1 MSFLKIK
8 SFVILSMLVFGSISI
23 WAQPTIKI
31 GGTYADLDLND
42 NALFDV
48 TSNPNLYL
56 GLHYQLFF
64 TDIIGIEPG
73 ITYQR
78 LTSTL
83 KTPIADFK
91 LNRDYIGIP
100 VLIKIIPNSILS
112 FGGGVQAGFL
122 MKDNLSD
129 NFENKNFTLSGQLQA
144 TFNPVQQFGIELGYN
159 FGFTPYIEF
168 TNKEVS
174 DFQFQNGDGSNKYFY
189 AAFLINLR

>member
-1 MSFLKIK
+1 MRTLKIK
-8 SFVILSMLVFGSISI
+8 TVILLFVMAFTTITA
-23 WAQPTIKI
+23 WAQPSIKI
-31 GGTYADLDLND
+31 GATYADLNLND

-48 TSNPNLYL
+48 TSKPNLYL

-64 TDIIGIEPG
+64 TDVIGIEPG

-78 LTSTL
+78 LTSVL
-83 KTPIADFK
+83 ETPIADFK

-100 VLIKIIPNSILS
+100 VLIKILPNSVFS

-129 NFENKNFTLSGQLQA
+129 NFENKNFTMSGQVQA
-144 TFNPVQQFGIELGYN
+144 TINPVKQFGIELGYN

-168 TNKEVS
+168 TNKEVGN
-174 DFQFQNGDGSNKYFY
+174 FQFQNGDGSNRYFY
-189 AAFLINLR
+189 ATFLINLR

>member
-8 SFVILSMLVFGSISI
+8 SFVVVSMLVFGSISV

-48 TSNPNLYL
+48 TSNPNLFL

-64 TDIIGIEPG
+64 TDVIGIEPG

-168 TNKEVS
+168 TNKEVG

>member
-8 SFVILSMLVFGSISI
+8 SFVVVSMLVFGSISV

-48 TSNPNLYL
+48 TSNPNLFL

-64 TDIIGIEPG
+64 TDVIGIEPG

-91 LNRDYIGIP
+91 LNRDYIVIP

-168 TNKEVS
+168 TNKEVG

>member
-168 TNKEVS
+168 TNKEVG